1 MRCSQQ
7 KPILEEEFSNFMY
20 KKVIETIMVEEENSS
35 QDAYQGSQSRDV
47 TQVTQFNAKHLQYTN
62 LIRESVNL
70 RMEFWR
76 ELLQK
81 IPDIIKL

>member
-1 MRCSQQ
+1 
-7 KPILEEEFSNFMY
+7 MY
-20 KKVIETIMVEEENSS
+20 KKVIETIMLEEENSS
-35 QDAYQGSQSRDV
+35 QDATQGVQSRDV
-47 TQVTQFNAKHLQYTN
+47 TQVTQFNAKLLKYTN